1 MANDAKK
8 VSELAVTTTL
18 SANDRVVILSSPSS
32 AANTKTIT
40 AANFAN
46 SLVSSGIIPTATTTQ
61 LGVVKVDGTTITISN
76 GVISGAS
83 VYNQQLNTT
92 NNVTFASLTT
102 ANISSQNNVT
112 IRTGNNSYAW
122 TFQANGEL
130 KAPGNIIPTAN
141 NVYTLGN
148 SSVRWQALWIGGN
161 SVVFADQN
169 PSYPD
174 QTLTVGNGVFY
185 IAETANTAAI
195 SNAGFRVGNFL
206 LQNNFIT
213 LTDSNAVFYIGSTLA
228 TGNLVINRP
237 VVMNNPST
245 NAQIFGVTREG
256 RVQINPP
263 TIPSNDIGALSVV
276 GSADGSYKPVRNPG
290 GMLHITGNANTT
302 TRVTL
307 DNFGSGNTTVQLIGR
322 SGRGTSNTATAS
334 QANDVLF
341 RIAGAGYINDT
352 TQFATVGALVP
363 TTIEFVALDNFTD
376 GAQGSTTKF
385 YNAPSGNSV
394 KTLSM
399 SVTAN
404 GITLPSNAGIRF
416 SDNTYQNTAFSNTS
430 AVTKINVGTGLTQSG
445 NVGIVGIDST
455 AVLTVSGTANQVIVA
470 NVGQNVTLSLP
481 QSIGTTSNVQ
491 FKTITVQ
498 NLVVTGNS
506 TIANSASIS
515 NAVIQLAYNS
525 TNSAQI
531 DTGGFTLGNT
541 ASAYYVS
548 FLYNLSNN
556 AWTTGNTNLITQNIT
571 ANAVSAS
578 NGNFTAQL
586 HAGAAYAGYDF
597 PNATVQADCN
607 INSYNQIVEKNHNSG
622 TQASAD
628 FVAVN
633 DIGTDSNNY
642 IDLGINSSN
651 YANNDYSIVGPNDG
665 YLYINGGDLAIGTQ
679 TTNKQLKFFVGGT
692 TANNKI
698 ASANTSGWFLDNLTV
713 TNTIIGTANNVAFV
727 GSIAAANVVS
737 NAQLSAN
744 LANYQT
750 TAGLSA
756 NVSLLTANAAGYL
769 GNSSGTL
776 ANIASWISGNAATAY
791 SNAVSSF
798 SGTYQTTAGL
808 AANVATLTSNNAS
821 FVGSIPAA
829 NVVSNG
835 QLQSNLASYQ
845 TLVGLAA
852 NVIVLTSNSANFIG
866 SIPSSNVVTSAQLS
880 GNLAGYVS
888 STQLSGNLAN
898 YQTSAGLS
906 ANVVLLAANSASYIG
921 TLPAAN
927 VVSNAQLIANLANYV
942 TGANFTA
949 NLVNYQTTAGLSA
962 NVVTL
967 SSNSTTYLGNSS
979 GTLANIASWVS
990 GNAATAY
997 SNAVANAAAL
1007 YQTTAGLS
1015 ANVVTLTANAAT
1027 YHGNSSGTLANIVS
1041 WITGNS
1047 ATAYSNAVANA
1058 AALYQTTAGLSA
1070 NVLTLSSNNA
1080 SYLGGVAANVY
1091 VRSSGSYTW
1100 TNTHTF
1106 SNVITFTSEINVHNM
1121 LANGVYGANGQ
1132 VLVANSVDG
1141 MYWADLKTHKAKK
1154 VKHKDGS
1161 YDPEIDA
1168 TVLQDTMTF
1177 VDGDGIVMV
1186 SNTTNQTI
1194 QINAR
1199 QSIRDA
1205 GANNSLVID
1214 FATDEIVLV
1223 QPNNTSTISMNNYSI
1238 GKKIQVWVKPT
1249 TTKAITLSGVTA
1261 AQATGACT
1269 APVPVSGQMIKM
1281 EFFSTTTANTGVYVD
1296 VNR

>member
-1 MANDAKK
+1 MANDARK

-61 LGVVKVDGTTITISN
+61 LGMVKVDGTTITISN

-102 ANISSQNNVT
+102 ANISSQNSVT

-130 KAPGNIIPTAN
+130 RAPGDIIPTQN

-148 SSVRWQALWIGGN
+148 SSMRWEGLWVGGN
-161 SVVFADQN
+161 SVTFADQTN
-169 PSYPD
+169 GYPD
-174 QTLTVGNGVFY
+174 QTLTVANGIFY
-185 IAETANTAAI
+185 IAASNNVFQQ
-195 SNAGFRVGNFL
+195 SNAGFRVGNYY
-206 LQNNFIT
+206 IHDST
-213 LTDSNAVFYIGSTLA
+213 LELTNTTATFYIGSNTA
-228 TGNLVINRP
+228 SGNLVINRP
-237 VVMNNPST
+237 IVVYSTNVGTNPSFT
-245 NAQIFGVTREG
+245 VARDG
-256 RVQINPP
+256 RVSIATQVTVPAGDVGLLNI
-263 TIPSNDIGALSVV
+263 IGS
-276 GSADGSYKPVRNPG
+276 GDGSFKPIRNPG
-290 GMLHITGNANTT
+290 GMFHISGNDNTT

-307 DNFGSGNTTVQLIGR
+307 DNFGPGNTTVQIIGR
-322 SGRGTSNTATAS
+322 SGRGTANAATAS

-376 GAQGSTTKF
+376 GTQGSTTKF

-404 GITLPSNAGIRF
+404 GITLPSNAGVRF

-430 AVTKINVGTGLTQSG
+430 AVTKINVGTGLTQSA

-455 AVLTVSGTANQVIVA
+455 GVLSVSGTANQVFVA
-470 NVGQNVTLSLP
+470 NVGQNITLSLP
-481 QSIGTTSNVQ
+481 QNIGTTSNVQ

-651 YANNDYSIVGPNDG
+651 YANNDFSITGPNDG
-665 YLYINGGDLAIGTQ
+665 YLYINGGDLGIGTQ
-679 TTNKQLKFFVGGT
+679 TVSKQIKFFAGGT

-698 ASANTSGWFLDNLTV
+698 GSANASGWFIDNITV

-808 AANVATLTSNNAS
+808 AANVATLTANNTS
-821 FVGSIPAA
+821 FVGSVAAA

-852 NVIVLTSNSANFIG
+852 NVVTLTSNSANFIG

-880 GNLAGYVS
+880 GNLSSYVS

-898 YQTSAGLS
+898 YQTTAGLS
-906 ANVVLLAANSASYIG
+906 ANVATLNANAASFIG

-927 VVSNAQLIANLANYV
+927 VVSNAQLVANLAFYV

-949 NLVNYQTTAGLSA
+949 NLANYQTTAGLSA
-962 NVVTL
+962 NVAVLT
-967 SSNSTTYLGNSS
+967 SNAAGYLGNSS

-990 GNAATAY
+990 GNSAA
-997 SNAVANAAAL
+997 
-1007 YQTTAGLS
+1007 
-1015 ANVVTLTANAAT
+1015 
-1027 YHGNSSGTLANIVS
+1027 
-1041 WITGNS
+1041 
-1047 ATAYSNAVANA
+1047 AYSNAVANA

-1106 SNVITFTSEINVHNM
+1106 SNVITFSANINVQNI
-1121 LANGVYGANGQ
+1121 LANGVSGANGQ
-1132 VLVANSVDG
+1132 VLVANSADG

-1161 YDPEIDA
+1161 FDPEIDA

-1177 VDGDGIVMV
+1177 VDGTGIVMT
-1186 SNTTNQTI
+1186 SNSTNQTI
-1194 QINAR
+1194 TINAK
-1199 QSIRDA
+1199 QDIRDA
-1205 GANNSLVID
+1205 GAVNSLVID
-1214 FATDEIVLV
+1214 FATDETVLI
-1223 QPNNTSTISMNNYSI
+1223 QPTNSSTFTMNNYSV
-1238 GKKIQVWVKPT
+1238 GKRVQVWVKPT
-1249 TTKAITLSGVTA
+1249 TNKAITLSGVTG
-1261 AQATGACT
+1261 AQVTGACT